1 VCAGNEEEK
10 AYTPKAHEYQ
20 IEGFN
25 HALAE
30 VVSNPSEHDGAA
42 AFAHILH
49 AAPDQSVVV
58 QVQSGMADVARAIRQ
73 FPALFKRKVCLCSIM
88 GGLRNIGSQE
98 AGDGSDGS
106 ESSDSS
112 CGGWVADTAA
122 NNMFDLDAAQT
133 VYRFC
138 LREGV
143 RMHVVARDAVPHLP
157 MALAKEFADR
167 HKCNNSNSTAN
178 PNPVMAYLYDAQKLG
193 LVGLWTNVCAA
204 EDYWAAAAKKK
215 NNKDAT
221 GDPAAPKLPRRCDR
235 RWFFTT
241 FCGVSGDEFDAKG
254 LATMGGD
261 EDIEPW
267 LRGTIKP
274 YDVVAFMTLL
284 PDARAVFDFGKA
296 EVRVNGQK
304 HYFFLDKTNAPPQE
318 AVYNLLRGVFD
329 TYTA

>member
-1 VCAGNEEEK
+1 MCSPPPRLNDEDATNDGGDDMNKPRRPPISFGHAVRCLLFGKRWKHRRTVLSGKRIIIFADPGPDPDDTKVIMTAAMMHMRNELHVEALICNGGGQAAERTALAKTVLGHICGGAKAADGKSAYASDAIPMYVCAGNGEEK

-20 IEGFN
+20 IEGFD

-30 VVSNPSEHDGAA
+30 VVSNPSRHDGAA

-49 AAPDQSVVV
+49 AAPDQSLVV

-106 ESSDSS
+106 DGS

-122 NNMFDLDAAQT
+122 NNMFDLEAAQA

-138 LREGV
+138 LKEGV
-143 RMHVVARDAVPHLP
+143 RMHVVARDAVPPLP

-167 HKCNNSNSTAN
+167 PAAGKGKRQARDTTTANPN

-193 LVGLWTNVCAA
+193 L
-204 EDYWAAAAKKK
+204 
-215 NNKDAT
+215 
-221 GDPAAPKLPRRCDR
+221 
-235 RWFFTT
+235 
-241 FCGVSGDEFDAKG
+241 
-254 LATMGGD
+254 
-261 EDIEPW
+261 
-267 LRGTIKP
+267 
-274 YDVVAFMTLL
+274 
-284 PDARAVFDFGKA
+284 
-296 EVRVNGQK
+296 
-304 HYFFLDKTNAPPQE
+304 
-318 AVYNLLRGVFD
+318 
-329 TYTA
+329 